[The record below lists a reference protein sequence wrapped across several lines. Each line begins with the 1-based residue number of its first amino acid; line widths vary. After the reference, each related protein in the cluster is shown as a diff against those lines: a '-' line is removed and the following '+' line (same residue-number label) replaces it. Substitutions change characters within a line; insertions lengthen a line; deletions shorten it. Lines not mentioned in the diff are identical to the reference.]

1 MHSVEHC
8 GIVQNVEVNILTMKY
23 ITATLLAL
31 VVLPAVAFGGVVW
44 SQNNVTNTYE
54 QRIVEI
60 DAQIEQLTT
69 REVEIMLPFKN
80 EYYFETQ
87 STNYVDVLAIREEVA
102 KLQEEKRILEVAYW
116 LINNSFE

>member
-1 MHSVEHC
+1 
-8 GIVQNVEVNILTMKY
+8 MKY
-23 ITATLLAL
+23 ITAILLAL

-69 REVEIMLPFKN
+69 REVEISIGYSELCPERCSLEWQEK
-80 EYYFETQ
+80 YW
-87 STNYVDVLAIREEVA
+87 LR
-102 KLQEEKRILEVAYW
+102 LQIQDEIAQLEEEKRILSVAYW
-116 LINNSFE
+116 LINNSFENEQINNR